1 MPVVASAKTWVAR
14 RTLRR
19 RAKSADGRRADDMGL
34 GGSAG
39 SDGGLGSDSG
49 AEGGTGGSARSD
61 DGGRGS
67 GGSGGTAGLD
77 LGFDDPDFGTVGVDG
92 GTETGHDMDGPPN
105 WDGDTAQEDGGGQ
118 TAEYEVGS
126 DGSDGQTG
134 LANSDGGVD
143 LGSDLPRDSADA
155 KRDGAS
161 DSADGSADSAAKDG
175 AASEPGRIDGSVD
188 QSSDGPC
195 RGCLCRDPS
204 WSCSNDTWV
213 DPAGHAVAL
222 AAEGGFFEFVGGN
235 YVSEGVAR
243 VSPGHRIWYSFQPAT
258 AAPESK
264 PLAVFFNG
272 GPGSATSAFLFSLN
286 TGPFTLDPAKT
297 GTAQIA
303 ANPSASNWAQF
314 ANLLY
319 IDAPGTGF
327 SYPIALDNGDQ
338 PSVGIDLDHDAA
350 LMIRVIVRFL
360 DRHPALSGNPVVL
373 VGESY
378 GRTRS
383 TLMLDHLLNYQSLT
397 ATTALYQNPALHD
410 DLVQHFAA
418 VFPQDNPQTLSAAKV
433 ASQFGHQV
441 LIQPVVAGDNQ
452 WDLNSPNSAVC
463 PVSSYEIYQCDEP
476 DGWYLQTSQLVAS
489 RLTTLA
495 TLKQALGIDPTT
507 IAWLYTSARTR
518 AYGRSGTTVSAG
530 TPEMNATFGTLGVG
544 DNYFLILN
552 TNVLSSYDSN
562 ARNWHDRKIGISFIN
577 DVVYVS
583 TFITNAKFDMMVYTP
598 AIAPA
603 LRDYTDLVATS
614 VYDSASRTGFD
625 RAGWIEIGY
634 AQGVIPSPTTREI
647 RFPFY
652 ASAGHSVST
661 REPDHLLADVMQW
674 YASTLPASPATAAQP
689 VAAAAS
695 SLGPIE
701 SHLTRAPTAT
711 SSEPVLFL
719 GP

>member
-1 MPVVASAKTWVAR
+1 
-14 RTLRR
+14 
-19 RAKSADGRRADDMGL
+19 MGMGM

-39 SDGGLGSDSG
+39 SDATGNGGVAGSSDAIASAGG
-49 AEGGTGGSARSD
+49 AGGDTGGSARPD
-61 DGGRGS
+61 DGGEA
-67 GGSGGTAGLD
+67 AGLD
-77 LGFDDPDFGTVGVDG
+77 LGFDDPDFGIVGVDG
-92 GTETGHDMDGPPN
+92 GTETRHDIDAPPN
-105 WDGDTAQEDGGGQ
+105 WDGGTAEEDG
-118 TAEYEVGS
+118 
-126 DGSDGQTG
+126 DGQTG
-134 LANSDGGVD
+134 LANNDGGVD
-143 LGSDLPRDSADA
+143 LGSDLQRDSADA
-155 KRDGAS
+155 NRDGAS
-161 DSADGSADSAAKDG
+161 DSADGSTDSAAKDV

-204 WSCSNDTWV
+204 WSCSNDTWI

-222 AAEGGFFEFVGGN
+222 AAEAGFFEFPGGN

-243 VSPGHRIWYSFQPAT
+243 VSPRHRIWYSFQPAT

-272 GPGSATSAFLFSLN
+272 GPGSATSAYLFSLN
-286 TGPFTLDPAKT
+286 TGPFTLDPEKT

-319 IDAPGTGF
+319 IDAPGAGF

-350 LMIRVIVRFL
+350 LMTRVIVRFL
-360 DRHPALSGNPVVL
+360 DRHTALSGNPIVI

-378 GRTRS
+378 GGTRS

-397 ATTALYQNPALHD
+397 ATTSLYQNPALHD

-452 WDLNSPNSAVC
+452 WDRNSPNKAVC

-495 TLKQALGIDPTT
+495 NLKQALGVDPTT
-507 IAWLYTSARTR
+507 IAWLYASARTH

-530 TPEMNATFGTLGVG
+530 TPEMNATFGTLGAD

-552 TNVLSSYDSN
+552 SNVLSSYDSN
-562 ARNWHDRKIGISFIN
+562 ARNWHDRKIGISFVN
-577 DVVYVS
+577 DVVYVN

-603 LRDYTDLVATS
+603 LLDYTDLIATS
-614 VYDSASRTGFD
+614 VYDSASRTGFE

-661 REPDHLLADVMQW
+661 RESDHLLADVMQW
-674 YASTLPASPATAAQP
+674 YASTLPTSPATAAHP

-695 SLGPIE
+695 RLGPIE
-701 SHLTRAPTAT
+701 SHLSRAPTAT
-711 SSEPVLFL
+711 PSEPVLFL